1 MKLNDAL
8 RIKTEKRIAAM
19 QEADERRS
27 ELHARIPR
35 VKEIDELL
43 RDIPMRSLVG
53 ESIEDLRSESE
64 KLNQERARLLS
75 ACGYAA
81 DYDTPKFECPECND
95 GGYCGLKLCKCIKA
109 MLATGNYQESSLAHG
124 LIDKTFESFSLEYYA
139 EGKER
144 EQMEAIL
151 SNCKKYA
158 EGFPDA
164 NKAAGLY
171 FYGGTGL
178 GKTHLTAAVANTVSK
193 KGFSV
198 IYESAQQIVDTLDAV
213 RFNRADV
220 SERKKYETC
229 SLLIIDD
236 LGAEFITQYSI
247 SALTS
252 LIDLRIVNGKKT
264 IISSNL
270 DHNGIKKHYGERL
283 YSRLL
288 GEFRVLKF
296 VGKDIRM
303 QKIKGGNN

>member
-8 RIKTEKRIAAM
+8 RIKTEKRISAM
-19 QEADERRS
+19 QEADDRRS

-53 ESIEDLRSESE
+53 ESVEALRAESES
-64 KLNQERARLLS
+64 LNAERARLLS

-95 GGYCGLKLCKCIKA
+95 GGYCGLKLCKCVKVL
-109 MLATGNYQESSLAHG
+109 LASGNYQESTLANG
-124 LIDKTFESFSLEYYA
+124 LTDKTFDNFSLNFYKEPA
-139 EGKER
+139 ERK
-144 EQMEAIL
+144 QMEAIL
-151 SNCKKYA
+151 TGCTKYA
-158 EGFPDA
+158 DSFPDD
-164 NKAAGLY
+164 KSAGLY

-178 GKTHLTAAVANTVSK
+178 GKTHITAAIANTVAK
-193 KGFSV
+193 KGYSV
-198 IYESAQQIVDTLDAV
+198 LYESAQQIADTLEAV
-213 RFNRADV
+213 RFNRADI

-236 LGAEFITQYSI
+236 LGAEFITQYSV
-247 SALTS
+247 SAITS
-252 LIDLRIVNGKKT
+252 IIDLRIVNGKKT

-270 DHNGIKKHYGERL
+270 DHNGIKKTYGERL

-303 QKIKGGNN
+303 QKIKGANN